1 MKQTES
7 GNFLERPIPAAL
19 LAGLII
25 LSIIAFSVETLPD
38 LDERTIKILKYI
50 EWIVV
55 AIFSAE
61 YLYRIAVAKEKLKYV
76 FSFYGMIDLLAIL
89 PFYLSLA
96 VDFRSLRVL
105 RLLRL
110 ARLFKLS
117 RYNSAFDRLRR
128 ALVESKHEL
137 IISTAL
143 LAIAIYLSAFG
154 IYYFEHEEQPDKFRS
169 IFDAMWWSLA
179 TVTTVGY
186 GDIYPI
192 TLGGRLFTFIV
203 LICSLG
209 LVAVPTGIFAT
220 ALMSIRNE
228 KASNP

>member
-1 MKQTES
+1 MRREKE
-7 GNFLERPIPAAL
+7 NFLERPVPAAL
-19 LAGLII
+19 LAGLIV

-38 LDERTIKILKYI
+38 LDKRTMRFLEYF
-50 EWIVV
+50 EWVVV
-55 AIFSAE
+55 AIFSVE
-61 YLYRIAVAKEKLKYV
+61 YLYRLAVAKEKLKYI
-76 FSFYGMIDLLAIL
+76 FSFYGIIDLLAIL

-96 VDFRSLRVL
+96 IDLKSLRIL

-110 ARLFKLS
+110 SRLLKLS
-117 RYNSAFDRLRR
+117 RYNSAFDRLRC
-128 ALVESKHEL
+128 AFLNSKHEL
-137 IISTAL
+137 IISTAF

-154 IYYFEHEEQPDKFRS
+154 IYYFEHEAQPDKFRS

-192 TLGGRLFTFIV
+192 TLGGRLFTFVV
-203 LICSLG
+203 LIFSLG
-209 LVAVPTGIFAT
+209 LVAVPAGIFAT

-228 KASNP
+228 KA